1 MPLTTSLRA
10 RSHFVVKRSFDLTA
24 AFSPQRCASPSS
36 STFSPSSLFRKLS
49 TSAAGGSP
57 PVSFIG
63 TKHLLTLRDL
73 SPPQILALVRRS
85 LELKDEM
92 RTAREQQHHSY
103 ISNRRDDDTQT
114 RYRSGGGGGG
124 DGGGDGTTPLAGKT
138 LAMIFTKRSTR
149 TRVSAETG
157 WAHYGGHPM
166 FLGKDDIQIG
176 GGEPLRDTAI
186 VVSSMV
192 DAILARV
199 GEHEEIETLAKN
211 STVPVINALTARFHP
226 LQALADIM
234 TLYETV
240 IPDALNYP
248 ASAKL
253 PLPLL
258 PPLKVAWV
266 GDANNIIH
274 SLLVSLPRIG
284 PISLT
289 VATPQGY
296 NCDPEVVSDA
306 VGEATGGD
314 KRGEVKFT
322 RDPAVAVRDADFII
336 TDTWVSMGQEAEK
349 AKRLR
354 DFAGYQVTEKMASGA
369 KPDWKFM
376 HCLPRKAEEVDDE
389 VFYNPNRSI
398 VFQEAEN
405 RKYTVMAVYE
415 MLMLWAKN

>member
-1 MPLTTSLRA
+1 MPLISGLRA
-10 RSHFVVKRSFDLTA
+10 RPHFVPKRCIDLTA
-24 AFSPQRCASPSS
+24 TFQTPQRWARASS
-36 STFSPSSLFRKLS
+36 SSSSSSRKAS
-49 TSAAGGSP
+49 TNVAGAIP

-73 SPPQILALVRRS
+73 SPAQILALVRRS

-92 RTAREQQHHSY
+92 RTAREQQHHDYTTS
-103 ISNRRDDDTQT
+103 SESHGRRA
-114 RYRSGGGGGG
+114 GGGGGG
-124 DGGGDGTTPLAGKT
+124 GTSGTAGALAGKT

-176 GGEPLRDTAI
+176 GGEPLKDTAI

-199 GEHEEIETLAKN
+199 GEHHEIETLAKN
-211 STVPVINALTARFHP
+211 STVPVINALTARYHP

-240 IPDALNYP
+240 IPDVLNYP
-248 ASAKL
+248 ASAKQ

-289 VATPQGY
+289 VATPHGY
-296 NCDPEVVSDA
+296 NCDPEVISNA
-306 VGEATGGD
+306 VGEATGGE
-314 KRGEVKFT
+314 KRGEVRFT
-322 RDPAVAVRDADFII
+322 RDPAAAVKDADFII

>member
-1 MPLTTSLRA
+1 MSLVPGLRV
-10 RSHFVVKRSFDLTA
+10 RPHFVVKCRIDLTA
-24 AFSPQRCASPSS
+24 AFPRPRCASSS
-36 STFSPSSLFRKLS
+36 SFFSLPSCSSRKLS
-49 TSAAGGSP
+49 TKSAGGEP
-57 PVSFIG
+57 PISFIG

-73 SPPQILALVRRS
+73 SPAQILALVRRS

-103 ISNRRDDDTQT
+103 INDRHDSTQT
-114 RYRSGGGGGG
+114 RHR
-124 DGGGDGTTPLAGKT
+124 GDGTTPLAGKT

-176 GGEPLRDTAI
+176 GGEPLKDTAI

-354 DFAGYQVTEKMASGA
+354 DFAGYQVTENMASGA